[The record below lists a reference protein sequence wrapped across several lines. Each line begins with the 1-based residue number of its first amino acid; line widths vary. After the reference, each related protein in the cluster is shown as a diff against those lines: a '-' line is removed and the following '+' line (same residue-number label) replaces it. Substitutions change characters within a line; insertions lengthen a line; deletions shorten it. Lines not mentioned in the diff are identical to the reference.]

1 MVTFG
6 VNYDGVFTREAQ
18 SFMHRLAK
26 IKYPAVEGCQNYLVT
41 RSNWIDHW
49 VKAIQSGLV
58 NTLAKGMAQSYT
70 DLAAQH
76 AVARAEPLRSLT
88 PPPVPQGIPRFTFRG
103 IAHLTDDAF
112 PSYLQPEVTFIEG
125 LDQGETVEQAN
136 GDGFLATSPVNSRS
150 QRSRALAEHQRRD
163 LLATPLRGPLTRLS
177 PEIFVKETEEYD
189 SVQESS
195 VRQPDT
201 RSVELVR
208 LNEESENDDSRPSDE
223 ASLDQTS
230 QSLVPYSQNPD
241 PALSLAESSQ
251 SIIPHS
257 EVPEHK
263 RGDEVE
269 VHTLTRHNGRIYT
282 SVGIVRCA
290 DPARPQYV
298 RLYGRKNYRK
308 VLKNFTRHWTSMFPT
323 DTQSSS
329 EDSISQSY

>member
-1 MVTFG
+1 
-6 VNYDGVFTREAQ
+6 
-18 SFMHRLAK
+18 MHRLAK

-41 RSNWIDHW
+41 RANWIDHW

-58 NTLAKGMAQSYT
+58 NTLARGMAQSYT

-76 AVARAEPLRSLT
+76 AVARVESIRSLT

-103 IAHLTDDAF
+103 IAHPPGDAF
-112 PSYLQPEVTFIEG
+112 PPYLQPEVTFIEG
-125 LDQGETVEQAN
+125 MDQGDTAESVS
-136 GDGFLATSPVNSRS
+136 GDGLPATSPFNSRS
-150 QRSRALAEHQRRD
+150 QRSGALAEHQRRD
-163 LLATPLRGPLTRLS
+163 LLATPLRGPLSRLS
-177 PEIFVKETEEYD
+177 SEILAKETEEYV

-201 RSVELVR
+201 RSVDLVR
-208 LNEESENDDSRPSDE
+208 LNEESENDDPRPSAED
-223 ASLDQTS
+223 SLDQTS
-230 QSLVPYSQNPD
+230 QSLVPHSQNLD
-241 PALSLAESSQ
+241 SALSIAESSQ

-263 RGDEVE
+263 RGDEVA
-269 VHTLTRHNGRIYT
+269 VHTLTRRNGRIYT
-282 SVGIVRCA
+282 SVGRVRCA

-298 RLYGRKNYRK
+298 RLYGQKNYRK